1 MSILSSKITNEI
13 KNIVAEEFKNR
24 KVQISQ
30 KQINEAIIK
39 FFNENK
45 YIITQDGKKLDTYDL
60 IRKFAM
66 ETIGLIKNGEI
77 NPEFLKIVREEVAN
91 IIAKEGLKSYNQNST
106 IKDSYDEY
114 NKGVIDGIK
123 YAIDSINKK
132 LIPYD
137 LSISATNGYN
147 TFDVH
152 INEDSENHKDYG
164 NNVKITNEDI
174 EKLNDIL
181 KSLLN
186 KYLF

>member
-137 LSISATNGYN
+137 LSISASNGYN

-164 NNVKITNEDI
+164 NNVKITNKDI

-181 KSLLN
+181 KSLLD